1 MSNTLAP
8 TTAELDLPPYIA
20 QTLVDPKAHADPE
33 RIHAVYTWARGVNP
47 LGIARIEGFDPF
59 WVVTKHADITHVGRD
74 NQTFHNSDRSAVAF
88 PKGMV
93 DQFIAMTGKP
103 NPTDTLVNLDD
114 PQHRKLRGITQEW
127 FTPNSVLKLESRIRD
142 IAKASIDRMHAKGGE
157 CDFVADVALH
167 YPLHVVMDILGVPPE
182 DEPLMLKLTQEIFSP
197 QDPELS
203 RDQVAAMDPVA
214 QANQLGAVIAD
225 FERYFAG
232 ITADRLKN
240 PRNDIATLLA
250 NAEIDGAPLSDGVR
264 SSYYLIIAT
273 AGHDTTSSSTAT
285 AMWALAQ
292 YPELLPRLK
301 AEPALIAGLVEEAIR
316 WGTPVRHFM
325 RTATADTEL
334 RGRKIAKGDW
344 LMLCFASGNRDEE
357 VFDRPFDFLIDR
369 KPNRHIAFGYGA
381 HVCLGQHLARME
393 MRRLFEELIP
403 RLESVELTGPIVLT
417 ASNFVNG
424 PKRLPIRFRML

>member
-1 MSNTLAP
+1 
-8 TTAELDLPPYIA
+8 
-20 QTLVDPKAHADPE
+20 
-33 RIHAVYTWARGVNP
+33 
-47 LGIARIEGFDPF
+47 
-59 WVVTKHADITHVGRD
+59 
-74 NQTFHNSDRSAVAF
+74 
-88 PKGMV
+88 
-93 DQFIAMTGKP
+93 
-103 NPTDTLVNLDD
+103 
-114 PQHRKLRGITQEW
+114 
-127 FTPNSVLKLESRIRD
+127 
-142 IAKASIDRMHAKGGE
+142 MHAKGGE

-292 YPELLPRLK
+292 YRELLPRLK

-344 LMLCFASGNRDEE
+344 LMLCFASANRDED

-369 KPNRHIAFGYGA
+369 KPNRHISFGYGA

-424 PKRLPIRFRML
+424 PKRLPIRFRMS